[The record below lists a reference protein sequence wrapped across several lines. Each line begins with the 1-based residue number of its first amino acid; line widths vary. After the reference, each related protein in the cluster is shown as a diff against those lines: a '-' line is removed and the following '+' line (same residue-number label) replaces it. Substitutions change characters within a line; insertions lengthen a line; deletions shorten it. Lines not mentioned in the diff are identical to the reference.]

1 MPENSRASEKIHK
14 ILQEESEKKDNKMI
28 PLYEERGV
36 YNFYLKM
43 TPGRGKMEA
52 IGSQGPRDL
61 QSLTKEELINEVSKL
76 RSESAGFPRQ
86 S

>member
-1 MPENSRASEKIHK
+1 MPDNSRASEKIHK
-14 ILQEESEKKDNKMI
+14 ILQEESEKMDHKMI

-43 TPGRGKMEA
+43 TPGIGGMEA
-52 IGSQGPRDL
+52 SGSQGPRDL

>member
-14 ILQEESEKKDNKMI
+14 ILQEESEKEGNKMI

-43 TPGRGKMEA
+43 TPGKGKMEA
-52 IGSQGPRDL
+52 SGSQGPKDL

>member
-14 ILQEESEKKDNKMI
+14 ILQEESEKPDHKMI

-43 TPGRGKMEA
+43 TPGKGKMEA
-52 IGSQGPRDL
+52 AGSQGPRDL
-61 QSLTKEELINEVSKL
+61 QSLSKEELISEVSKL
-76 RSESAGFPRQ
+76 RGGSAGFPRQ